1 MRFLTIP
8 DALLAILIVISSI
21 LLAVAGVYL
30 VRWRVPY
37 STLKENNE
45 VAGFVYSMVGVVYAV
60 LLAFVVIAVWEQYSD
75 TENII
80 QQEAGLVSNLLRD
93 AQAFP
98 DSLRHRVQERLV
110 TYAKAVVED
119 EWNTMSNGQ
128 PSSIA
133 IEAYE
138 GVWQTYYEIQPQTE
152 REKVFYQES
161 ISRLNDLGNNRR
173 FRLLSSQ
180 LGMPSTL
187 WGLLIGGGFV
197 TVAFTYLFGTKNA
210 WGQTL
215 SRF

>member
-45 VAGFVYSMVGVVYAV
+45 VEGFLYSMCGVVYAV

-98 DSLRHRVQERLV
+98 DSLRH
-110 TYAKAVVED
+110 
-119 EWNTMSNGQ
+119 
-128 PSSIA
+128 
-133 IEAYE
+133 
-138 GVWQTYYEIQPQTE
+138 
-152 REKVFYQES
+152 
-161 ISRLNDLGNNRR
+161 
-173 FRLLSSQ
+173 
-180 LGMPSTL
+180 
-187 WGLLIGGGFV
+187 
-197 TVAFTYLFGTKNA
+197 
-210 WGQTL
+210 
-215 SRF
+215 